1 MSERKVLNKYFP
13 PDFDPSK
20 IPRRKMP
27 KDKQQVVRLM
37 APFSMR
43 CTTCG
48 EYIYKGKK
56 FNARKETVQGEEYY
70 GIKIFRFYIKCTQ
83 CSAEITFKTDPKNS
97 DYNAEHGAQ
106 RNFEPWRADDGP
118 KDVDKLDLLEEE
130 EARQNNPM
138 EALENK
144 AIDSRREMDILD
156 ALQSIKSRNARMEKA
171 AAGDEERI
179 LDRVSSGLEIGDR
192 EVERKLTEYEVQ
204 RRKEEEEDEEEVRR
218 VFGRAYLDGVPD
230 IELGGGSGPSS
241 EDGSTSPSTPRDD
254 GDAESSSAS
263 PVAGPSGS
271 TSKPTPAAVSVKRK
285 LDAVEPT
292 ALSLLSDKSK
302 SLVSST
308 STMQPPAK
316 KKGKNNA
323 MAAKLGIKLK
333 K

>member
-27 KDKQQVVRLM
+27 KDKQQVIRLM

-106 RNFEPWRADDGP
+106 RNFEPWRKEEGE
-118 KDVDKLDLLEEE
+118 KEIDKLDLLEEE
-130 EARQNNPM
+130 EARMNNPM

-156 ALQSIKSRNARMEKA
+156 ALQSIKSRNARLDRTA
-171 AAGDEERI
+171 ATGDDDKI
-179 LDRVSSGLEIGDR
+179 LDRVSSGVEVGDR
-192 EVERKLTEYEVQ
+192 EVERKLSEYEKQ
-204 RRKEEEEDEEEVRR
+204 RKQEEDEDEEEVRR

-230 IELGGGSGPSS
+230 IELGGGGGGAG
-241 EDGSTSPSTPRDD
+241 DGSEGSSDDGSSGPSTPRD
-254 GDAESSSAS
+254 GSGAS
-263 PVAGPSGS
+263 PVASGS
-271 TSKPTPAAVSVKRK
+271 AAPVPVKRK
-285 LDAVEPT
+285 LDKVEPT

-302 SLVSST
+302 AIVSAS
-308 STMQPPAK
+308 SSSMPPPK
-316 KKGKNNA
+316 KKGKNSA

>member
-27 KDKQQVVRLM
+27 KDKQQVIRLM

-106 RNFEPWRADDGP
+106 RNFEPWRKEEGE
-118 KDVDKLDLLEEE
+118 KEIDKLDLLEEE
-130 EARQNNPM
+130 EARANNPM

-156 ALQSIKSRNARMEKA
+156 ALQSIKSRNARLERA
-171 AAGDEERI
+171 AATGDEEKI
-179 LDRVSSGLEIGDR
+179 LDRVSSAVEIGDR
-192 EVERKLTEYEVQ
+192 EVEQKLSDFEKQRK
-204 RRKEEEEDEEEVRR
+204 KDEEEDEEEVRR

-230 IELGGGSGPSS
+230 IELGGGAASSDDGSSGPSTPS
-241 EDGSTSPSTPRDD
+241 EGESPPVASTS
-254 GDAESSSAS
+254 SSSAI
-263 PVAGPSGS
+263 
-271 TSKPTPAAVSVKRK
+271 SVKRK
-285 LDAVEPT
+285 LDRVEPT

-302 SLVSST
+302 SIMSST
-308 STMQPPAK
+308 SSMPPPK
-316 KKGKNNA
+316 KKGKNSA
-323 MAAKLGIKLK
+323 MAAKLGIKMK